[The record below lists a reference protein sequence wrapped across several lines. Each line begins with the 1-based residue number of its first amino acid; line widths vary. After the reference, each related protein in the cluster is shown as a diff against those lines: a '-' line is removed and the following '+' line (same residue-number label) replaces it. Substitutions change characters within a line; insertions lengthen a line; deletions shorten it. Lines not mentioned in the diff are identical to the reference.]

1 MLLTIIGDLFEL
13 FGDERGTIGKLHVA
27 GCQLAKQR
35 ASSGVKE
42 REPVEI
48 EYQVVTG
55 ATVGCE
61 CLVAHATQL
70 FHPLSDRVAFNL
82 EHVAVT
88 SVRERE
94 V

>member
-1 MLLTIIGDLFEL
+1 MNAEQLGNLTL
-13 FGDERGTIGKLHVA
+13 RTASSRKS
-27 GCQLAKQR
+27 

-61 CLVAHATQL
+61 RLVAHATQL
-70 FHPLSDRVAFNL
+70 FHPLADRVAFNL
-82 EHVAVT
+82 EHVAVA
-88 SVRERE
+88 SVRQRK